1 MYEEKCIHVFML
13 FIASIVPQQTFSTLF
28 HIAGMFS
35 DPQTITQVGSSPVS
49 VIETNGTHSQCF

>member
-1 MYEEKCIHVFML
+1 ML

-28 HIAGMFS
+28 HIPGVFP
-35 DPQTITQVGSSPVS
+35 DPQTITQLGSSPVS